1 MAQERPARSGG
12 RVSYR
17 RRSAGAHGRTSPAGT
32 GKQLSPGDAK
42 VSGRGLA
49 HGGSPHGRLLVRG
62 VPLIGVCKGFS
73 GGRVAGDFQVGLV
86 FGPGFGQQPDPVP
99 EPGLVHQT
107 AQPIDAAPEYADL
120 PFRLLPTV
128 AMLGSKRL
136 GRRPQVAWGDPAV
149 MGVFRPGAVG
159 QGQERRHR
167 KRQPVAGDAGGVGP
181 SGLVPL
187 PAHALDGPPVVA
199 GGRL

>member
-1 MAQERPARSGG
+1 MIFKPKNSALERFQGFGSLYLNFVTSRVLYLISAHTYPCQGG
-12 RVSYR
+12 
-17 RRSAGAHGRTSPAGT
+17 T
-32 GKQLSPGDAK
+32 
-42 VSGRGLA
+42 
-49 HGGSPHGRLLVRG
+49 
-62 VPLIGVCKGFS
+62 LIGVCKGFS

-99 EPGLVHQT
+99 EPALVHQT

-149 MGVFRPGAVG
+149 MGVFRP
-159 QGQERRHR
+159 
-167 KRQPVAGDAGGVGP
+167 
-181 SGLVPL
+181 
-187 PAHALDGPPVVA
+187 PVVA
-199 GGRL
+199 GGRLWCRRPRPGASPPKAPASGGRRGWGRSFWSCPTSSPCS

>member
-1 MAQERPARSGG
+1 MSGCVTNT
-12 RVSYR
+12 RMPD
-17 RRSAGAHGRTSPAGT
+17 SPAPS
-32 GKQLSPGDAK
+32 QASFRADFRRYIPLSAP
-42 VSGRGLA
+42 
-49 HGGSPHGRLLVRG
+49 
-62 VPLIGVCKGFS
+62 PLIGVCKGFS

-99 EPGLVHQT
+99 EPALVHQT

-167 KRQPVAGDAGGVGP
+167 KHQPVAGDAGGVGP